1 MSQQNL
7 NLPPGKPG
15 KSFLTIVNGRTVRL
29 SGDIKQFRPIYE
41 DGVLIK
47 LDGEELSYQ
56 LGQVIRPKIRIPY
69 KVNVIQKLTAG
80 GDVNLPPQGYDLS
93 IAKMNLSSIFAC
105 PLLGG
110 NRELFLW
117 DKYFINA
124 FVETHNEKNI
134 IALLYRFSAD
144 PLFLKFESALCA
156 FRTFKYKVDTDSYH
170 VMFVFDIPDTSKN
183 AYERLMA
190 GEYSKIDDFLKLK
203 ILDYHGFSMD
213 GQTAKVLF
221 KSEILK
227 KELEER
233 LDCSIPDDNELH
245 SVLDMTQ
252 ERFDPDYYYTPKSV
266 VENKNH
272 FNVKST

>member
-1 MSQQNL
+1 MSQQSM
-7 NLPPGKPG
+7 NLPPGRPG
-15 KSFLTIVNGRTVRL
+15 KSFLTIVNARTVRL
-29 SGDIKQFRPIYE
+29 SGDVKQFKPIYE
-41 DGVLIK
+41 DGQIISLE
-47 LDGEELSYQ
+47 GEELSYN
-56 LGQVIRPKIRIPY
+56 LGQLIRPKARVPY
-69 KVNVIQKLTAG
+69 KINVIQKLSAG
-80 GDVNLPPQGYDLS
+80 GDPNLPAQGYDLS
-93 IAKMNLSSIFAC
+93 VAKTNLSSIFAA

-124 FVETHNEKNI
+124 FVETHDEKNI
-134 IALLYRFSAD
+134 IALLYRFSGD
-144 PLFLKFESALCA
+144 QLFLKFESALCA

-183 AYERLMA
+183 AYDRMMA
-190 GEYSKIDDFLKLK
+190 GEYSKIDDFVKLK

-227 KELEER
+227 KELEEK
-233 LDCSIPDDNELH
+233 LDCTIPEDNELH
-245 SVLDMTQ
+245 SIFDMTQ
-252 ERFDPDYYYTPKSV
+252 ERFDPDYYYTAKSV
-266 VENKNH
+266 LDKKNQ

>member
-1 MSQQNL
+1 MSQQSL

-29 SGDIKQFRPIYE
+29 SGDVKQFKPIYE
-41 DGVLIK
+41 DGQIIK
-47 LDGEELSYQ
+47 LEGEEMSYS
-56 LGQVIRPKIRIPY
+56 LGQLIRPKARVPY
-69 KVNVIQKLTAG
+69 KINVIQKLSAG
-80 GDVNLPPQGYDLS
+80 GDPNSPAQGYDLS
-93 IAKMNLSSIFAC
+93 IARINLSSIFAA

-110 NRELFLW
+110 TRELFLW
-117 DKYFINA
+117 DKSFINA
-124 FVETHNEKNI
+124 FVETHNEQNV

-170 VMFVFDIPDTSKN
+170 VMFVFDIPDTSQS

-213 GQTAKVLF
+213 GQTAHVLF
-221 KSEILK
+221 KNEVLRK
-227 KELEER
+227 KLEDK
-233 LDCSIPDDNELH
+233 LDCTIPEENELH
-245 SVLDMTQ
+245 SIFDMTQ
-252 ERFDPDYYYTPKSV
+252 ERFDPEYYYTAKSV
-266 VENKNH
+266 IETKNQ